1 MYTKQSWRESIAS
14 RKYVGAEFNR
24 WWLLPFGILNVSAL
38 IAASI
43 IIFGPSFIG
52 PSLVDTGS
60 STLMDCSG
68 ARANDYSCYQER
80 YQQLVYNSG
89 VKAAFADLKDRF
101 TKEGFV
107 KDHCHQMAHVIGR
120 AAAHLYGDDVSST
133 YSQGDNFCASGY
145 YHGAMETV
153 VANIGEQNILDE
165 ADKICADLRNKE
177 NQSLNY
183 RNCTHGL
190 GHGFMGLYQNEVF
203 ESLDACDAL
212 ADEFGRVFCSGGV
225 FMQNIINEDNT
236 ESPSKYLD
244 ADQPFYPCP
253 EVKTEYKHQCYS
265 KHAGYALE
273 KQNSDFA
280 KVFDLCGKVEEGFP
294 PSCYIGL
301 GDQAASMSTV
311 NPDTEEAQTEYIRE
325 QCMQGQDA
333 VAQLTCLAA
342 AARQL
347 IFFYG
352 SDAQAKALCKSLT
365 NADWRATCRQVRKG
379 YMVERQL

>member
-52 PSLVDTGS
+52 PS
-60 STLMDCSG
+60 LMDCSG

-120 AAAHLYGDDVSST
+120 AAAHLYADDVSST

-165 ADKICADLRNKE
+165 ADKI
-177 NQSLNY
+177 
-183 RNCTHGL
+183 
-190 GHGFMGLYQNEVF
+190 
-203 ESLDACDAL
+203 
-212 ADEFGRVFCSGGV
+212 
-225 FMQNIINEDNT
+225 
-236 ESPSKYLD
+236 
-244 ADQPFYPCP
+244 
-253 EVKTEYKHQCYS
+253 
-265 KHAGYALE
+265 
-273 KQNSDFA
+273 
-280 KVFDLCGKVEEGFP
+280 
-294 PSCYIGL
+294 
-301 GDQAASMSTV
+301 
-311 NPDTEEAQTEYIRE
+311 
-325 QCMQGQDA
+325 
-333 VAQLTCLAA
+333 
-342 AARQL
+342 
-347 IFFYG
+347 
-352 SDAQAKALCKSLT
+352 
-365 NADWRATCRQVRKG
+365 
-379 YMVERQL
+379 

>member
-1 MYTKQSWRESIAS
+1 
-14 RKYVGAEFNR
+14 
-24 WWLLPFGILNVSAL
+24 
-38 IAASI
+38 
-43 IIFGPSFIG
+43 
-52 PSLVDTGS
+52 
-60 STLMDCSG
+60 
-68 ARANDYSCYQER
+68 
-80 YQQLVYNSG
+80 
-89 VKAAFADLKDRF
+89 
-101 TKEGFV
+101 
-107 KDHCHQMAHVIGR
+107 
-120 AAAHLYGDDVSST
+120 
-133 YSQGDNFCASGY
+133 
-145 YHGAMETV
+145 
-153 VANIGEQNILDE
+153 
-165 ADKICADLRNKE
+165 
-177 NQSLNY
+177 
-183 RNCTHGL
+183 
-190 GHGFMGLYQNEVF
+190 
-203 ESLDACDAL
+203 
-212 ADEFGRVFCSGGV
+212 
-225 FMQNIINEDNT
+225 MQNIINEDNT

-365 NADWRATCRQVRKG
+365 NANWRAACQQVRKG
-379 YMVERQL
+379 YMLERQL